1 MSGPYGMALLN
12 TLLLLNSGA
21 SLTWSHRAILV
32 GGKKH
37 SLISLHYTTLFAVL
51 FMDIQLY
58 EYKIATFS
66 IADGIYGSC
75 FYLLTGFHGFHV
87 FVGTAAIIVGL
98 IRTAYN
104 HFTATQHVGLESAAW
119 YWHFVDVVWV
129 LVFMVIYWHN

>member
-21 SLTWSHRAILV
+21 SLTWSHRATLV

-37 SLISLHYTTLFAVL
+37 SLISLHYITLFAVL

-58 EYKIATFS
+58 EYKIVTFS

-75 FYLLTGFHGFHV
+75 FYLFYRVSRISCFCRDCSGNCRPNSYGV
-87 FVGTAAIIVGL
+87 
-98 IRTAYN
+98 
-104 HFTATQHVGLESAAW
+104 
-119 YWHFVDVVWV
+119 
-129 LVFMVIYWHN
+129 